1 MKDLRRKGRVAF
13 LLNTNAKSVT
23 LEKRSQLA
31 KLIPQEDLY
40 FSRSLNEAEEIITK
54 ILSLGYPYI
63 FSGGGDGTAIGT
75 INLLSK
81 IAKTMPEHSI
91 PRIGVLRL
99 GTGNALARM
108 LGARSPEEDIKAI
121 LSGRTLR
128 PLMVNMVETVDG
140 MLAPFAGIGYDGE
153 LMNDFLA
160 VKKLFARSPFK
171 NFFSNIMGFTIAGVF
186 KTLPRQIGRTLPIV
200 HIASSMPAYRIVNIK
215 GKDEEI
221 FLPKGTELYSGRSPL
236 ICVGTIPLL
245 GYGIKMF
252 PFANKRPGY
261 MHLRISAVPL
271 TLCMANLFPAVW
283 NGTFRHPKLYDFL
296 VKDVSIDS
304 NEDLPYQFA
313 GDAMG
318 YKKQLHFNISSK
330 PVGMASLYK
339 VPKKLGIPGEPLL
352 LPWS

>member
-1 MKDLRRKGRVAF
+1 MKEHRRHGRVAF
-13 LLNTNAKSVT
+13 LLNANAKSVT
-23 LEKRSQLA
+23 PQKRAHLA
-31 KLIPQEDLY
+31 KLIPARDLY
-40 FSRSLNEAEEIITK
+40 FSRSLQEAEEMIAE
-54 ILSLGYPYI
+54 ILSLDYSYI
-63 FSGGGDGTAIGT
+63 FSGGGDGTAVST

-81 IAKTMPEHSI
+81 IAKKMPDHCI
-91 PRIGVLRL
+91 PKIGLLRL

-108 LGARSPEEDIKAI
+108 LGARTPEEDVKAI
-121 LSGRTLR
+121 LSGRNLR

-153 LMNDFLA
+153 LMNDFQA
-160 VKKLFARSPFK
+160 VKKVFALSPFK
-171 NFFSNIMGFTIAGVF
+171 NFFSNILGFSIAGVF
-186 KTLPRQIGRTLPIV
+186 KTLPRQLGRKLPIV
-200 HIASSMPAYRIVNIK
+200 HVKSSMPAYRIVNNK

-221 FLPKGTELYSGRSPL
+221 YLKEGLELYHGRSPL

-271 TLCMANLFPAVW
+271 SVCLANLYPAIW
-283 NGTFRHPKLYDFL
+283 NGNFRHPKLYDFL
-296 VKDVSIDS
+296 VKDVSIES
-304 NEDLPYQFA
+304 TEDLPYQFA

-318 YKKQLHFNISSK
+318 YKKQLHFSISNK

-352 LPWS
+352 MPLN

>member
-1 MKDLRRKGRVAF
+1 MREFRPKGRAAF
-13 LLNTNAKSVT
+13 LLNANAKSVT
-23 LEKRSQLA
+23 PQKREHLS

-40 FSRSLNEAEEIITK
+40 FSRSLEEAEKMITE
-54 ILSLGYPYI
+54 ILSKGYPYI

-81 IAKTMPEHSI
+81 IAQSMPEHCV
-91 PRIGVLRL
+91 PKIGILRL

-108 LGARSPEEDIKAI
+108 LGARSPEEDIKSI
-121 LSGRTLR
+121 LHGKNLR

-160 VKKLFARSPFK
+160 VKKVFASSPFK
-171 NFFSNIMGFTIAGVF
+171 NFFSNIVGFTIAGIF
-186 KTLPRQIGRTLPIV
+186 KTLPRQLGRTLPIV
-200 HIASSMPAYRIVNIK
+200 QIKSSMPAYQIVHKN

-221 FLPKGTELYSGRSPL
+221 FLEKGTELYNGRSPL

-271 TLCMANLFPAVW
+271 SLCLANIYPAIW
-283 NGTFRHPKLYDFL
+283 HGSFRHPKLYDFL
-296 VKDVSIDS
+296 VKDVSIES
-304 NEDLPYQFA
+304 SQDLPYQFA

-318 YKKQLHFNISSK
+318 YKKQLRFKISDK

-339 VPKKLGIPGEPLL
+339 VPKKLGIPGEPLFMPL
-352 LPWS
+352 N